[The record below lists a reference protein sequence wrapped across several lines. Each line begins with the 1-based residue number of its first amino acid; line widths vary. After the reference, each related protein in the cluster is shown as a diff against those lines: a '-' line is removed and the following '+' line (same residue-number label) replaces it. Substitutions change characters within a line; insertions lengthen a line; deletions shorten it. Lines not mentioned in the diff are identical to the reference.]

1 MRIIEEHQ
9 LDFNDLLIQPRRSPL
24 NSRSE
29 VSLFRTFEW
38 TGIHGKA
45 NSLNC
50 IPIIAANM
58 ASVGTPK
65 MAKLLAKR
73 GYLCALE
80 KHIPVWDLERLYDEL
95 EELARKSKKPMN
107 TYTQRIMPTVGL
119 NDCTTQLDKLAENH
133 EVKCI
138 CIDIPNGYVPSFT
151 SRVQQIA
158 GQHPDALIFAGNV
171 VTGDISQDL
180 VLARRCN
187 SIHHTG
193 KVGMCTKVGIGSGSA
208 CLTRL
213 KTGVGR
219 PQASAVIE
227 CADACHQVNGLCCSD
242 GGCCTPADIAKAF
255 GCGADFVMLGG
266 MLAGC
271 EEAAG
276 KVVYINDKPHKE
288 FYGMSSNLAQERHF
302 GGRRP
307 SSTSEGRE
315 KYIPVT
321 GTLDEMLDDIEGGLK
336 SACCY
341 IGARELKNFPKC
353 CTFYKVSNQLNMKF
367 AGCNNIKY

>member
-1 MRIIEEHQ
+1 MRIIEEKQ
-9 LDFNDLLIQPRRSPL
+9 LDFSDLLIQPKRSTL

-29 VSLFRTFEW
+29 VDLFRTFEW

-65 MAKLLAKR
+65 MAKILAKR

-119 NDCTTQLDKLAENH
+119 NDCATQLDKLAENH

-151 SRVQQIA
+151 GRVQQIA

-193 KVGMCTKVGIGSGSA
+193 KVGMCAKVGIGSG
-208 CLTRL
+208 CFIGNMKVLTAAGL
-213 KTGVGR
+213 KKIQDIDIGEFVLTHNGKFEK
-219 PQASAVIE
+219 VINKFTYNTHKHII
-227 CADACHQVNGLCCSD
+227 DINGIK
-242 GGCCTPADIAKAF
+242 CTPNHKFYVAKIEDLSKITDKNYKDY
-255 GCGADFVMLGG
+255 C
-266 MLAGC
+266 C
-271 EEAAG
+271 WIEA
-276 KVVYINDKPHKE
+276 KD
-288 FYGMSSNLAQERHF
+288 
-302 GGRRP
+302 
-307 SSTSEGRE
+307 
-315 KYIPVT
+315 
-321 GTLDEMLDDIEGGLK
+321 LDETK
-336 SACCY
+336 
-341 IGARELKNFPKC
+341 
-353 CTFYKVSNQLNMKF
+353 YKLVK
-367 AGCNNIKY
+367 IT